1 MRKLL
6 WMVFL
11 LGILAGCQT
20 ESTVD
25 DPSATHF
32 IKFYGSDGDQ
42 TGRDLAVLPDGS
54 MVLFGTTTPTQPTK
68 GAQWYIVKV
77 DAKGTIIWEKEFG
90 GMKDEQARDI
100 ELLASGDL
108 VLLGNTYKSATDR
121 DAMILI
127 VSSSTGALLDS
138 TLVPL
143 LNGVPS
149 GDENVSTITEL
160 PDGTFL
166 IAGTTTYT
174 GPTKPD
180 PTGGLAPGL
189 VDTHDALKIRL
200 NADLTVFTPW
210 LQTYGLKADDGSA
223 KIVPAPSV
231 PGVYGSYYAFGYTNF
246 VSVGTVINYNYALYV
261 LDNLGDPANKVT
273 YAGTTANET
282 VSSVAAQSSSF
293 LLSGLASNT
302 ASSFYV
308 VETALPDEFFG
319 FPLTEKSVSIDL
331 GTNLSGH
338 TACWKAL
345 VSGGYYVLG
354 EENGFDANQ
363 NWLLTKISNSLL
375 PEWTQPIVYG
385 GEGPDSVGAVQ
396 ELPDGRV
403 VIIGTMRTGRPDAGE
418 YKLTLVKV
426 NPEGKFEK

>member
-6 WMVFL
+6 WMVCL
-11 LGILAGCQT
+11 PGILAACQT
-20 ESTVD
+20 ASTVE
-25 DPSATHF
+25 DPSSTHF
-32 IKFYGSDGDQ
+32 IKFYGTDGDQ

-54 MVLFGTTTPTQPTK
+54 MVLFGTTKPTQPTK
-68 GAQWYIVKV
+68 GVQWYVLKV

-90 GMKDEQARDI
+90 GMNDEEARDI

-108 VLLGNTYKSATDR
+108 VLLGNSYRTATDR
-121 DAMILI
+121 DAMVLI
-127 VSSSTGALLDS
+127 VSSSTGALLDTTLVS
-138 TLVPL
+138 TL
-143 LNGVPS
+143 NGAPS

-180 PTGGLAPGL
+180 PTGGLPPGL

-200 NADLTVFTPW
+200 NADLTVYTPW
-210 LQTYGLKADDGSA
+210 LQTYGLKADDGSV
-223 KIVPAPSV
+223 KIVPAPPVS
-231 PGVYGSYYAFGYTNF
+231 GVYGSFYAFGYTNS
-246 VSVGTVINYNYALYV
+246 VSVGTAINYNYALYV
-261 LDNLGDPANKVT
+261 LDNLGDPGTKIT

-293 LLSGLASNT
+293 LLSGLASST
-302 ASSFYV
+302 ASNLYV
-308 VETALPDEFFG
+308 VESTLPDENLG
-319 FPLTEKSVSIDL
+319 FPITEKNVSIDL

-338 TACWKAL
+338 TACWKAS
-345 VSGGYYVLG
+345 VTGGFYVLG
-354 EENGFDANQ
+354 EENGFNNNQ
-363 NWLLTKISNSLL
+363 NWLLIKISNSLL

-385 GEGPDSVGAVQ
+385 GEGADSVGAVQ

-426 NPEGKFEK
+426 SPEGKFE